1 MEWPE
6 GEHILRACLSS
17 PLAKMLWCFAQALCN
32 AILQKLQGAVDI
44 TDEDK
49 AQAGLKGLTGDVV
62 FSPLEEKATTR
73 VLAAQADFSEV
84 DLAAWSLPSE
94 TEEEA
99 KARVVLR

>member
-1 MEWPE
+1 MPS
-6 GEHILRACLSS
+6 CK
-17 PLAKMLWCFAQALCN
+17 KM
-32 AILQKLQGAVDI
+32 QGAVN
-44 TDEDK
+44 TMDEDK
-49 AQAGLKGLTGDVV
+49 APAGLKGLTHDIA

-73 VLAAQADFSEV
+73 ILAAQADFAEV